1 MRDIVISIR
10 NDFVA
15 EAVVRSLMKSG
26 DFRTFKLLFSREDE
40 VVRECEAIKPEI
52 LLSEV
57 AFGKNTDLKTRL
69 AEAKAVRANTPNC
82 KIVFL
87 CDENSAPDLAREV
100 IQAKK
105 DGLIDNFFYSSVGSS
120 YLVAALTAM

>member
-15 EAVVRSLMKSG
+15 EAIIRSLEETG
-26 DFRTFKLLFSREDE
+26 DFQPFKLLFSREDE
-40 VVRECEAIKPEI
+40 VVRECEVLKPEL

-57 AFGKNTDLKTRL
+57 AFGKATDLKTRL
-69 AEAKAVRANTPNC
+69 AEAQAVRINAPNC

-100 IQAKK
+100 MQAKK
-105 DGLIDNFFYSSVGSS
+105 DGLIDNFFYSSVGSR
-120 YLVAALTAM
+120 YLVAALTAL

>member
-1 MRDIVISIR
+1 MRDIIVSIR

-15 EAVVRSLMKSG
+15 ESVIRSLVKSG
-26 DFRTFKLLFSREDE
+26 DFQPFKLLFSQNDE
-40 VVRECEAIKPEI
+40 VVRECGAVQPEI

-57 AFGKNTDLKTRL
+57 AFGKATDIKTRL
-69 AEAKAVRANTPNC
+69 DEARAVRANTPNC

-100 IQAKK
+100 MQAKK

-120 YLVAALTAM
+120 YLVAALTAL

>member
-1 MRDIVISIR
+1 MRDIIISIR

-15 EAVVRSLMKSG
+15 EAIIHSLKKAG
-26 DFRTFKLLFSREDE
+26 DFQPFKLLFSRDDE
-40 VVRECEAIKPEI
+40 VVRECEAMQPEI

-57 AFGKNTDLKTRL
+57 AFGKATDLRTRL
-69 AEAKAVRANTPNC
+69 AEAKAVRANAQNC

-100 IQAKK
+100 MQAKK

-120 YLVAALTAM
+120 YLVAALTAI

>member
-26 DFRTFKLLFSREDE
+26 DFRPFKLLFSREDE
-40 VVRECEAIKPEI
+40 VVHECEAIKPEI

-69 AEAKAVRANTPNC
+69 KEAKEVKESVPNC

-87 CDENSAPDLAREV
+87 CDENSAPDLAKEV
-100 IQAKK
+100 MQAKK
-105 DGLIDNFFYSSVGSS
+105 D
-120 YLVAALTAM
+120 

>member
-1 MRDIVISIR
+1 MRDILISIR

-15 EAVVRSLMKSG
+15 EAVIRSLEETGEFQPM
-26 DFRTFKLLFSREDE
+26 KLLFTRENE
-40 VVRECEAIKPEI
+40 VVKECAARRPEL

-57 AFGKNTDLKTRL
+57 AFGRATDLKTRL
-69 AEAKAVRANTPNC
+69 AEARAVRETAPGC

-100 IQAKK
+100 MQARR
-105 DGLIDNFFYSSVGSS
+105 DGLIDNFFYSSVGSR
-120 YLVAALTAM
+120 YLVAALSAM

>member
-1 MRDIVISIR
+1 MRDIIISIR

-15 EAVVRSLMKSG
+15 EAIILSLEKAG
-26 DFRTFKLLFSREDE
+26 DFQPFKLLFSRDDE
-40 VVRECEAIKPEI
+40 VVRECEAMQPEI

-57 AFGKNTDLKTRL
+57 AFGKATDLRTRL
-69 AEAKAVRANTPNC
+69 AEARAVRTNTPNC

-105 DGLIDNFFYSSVGSS
+105 DGLIDNFFYSSVGSR

>member
-1 MRDIVISIR
+1 MRDIIISIR
-10 NDFVA
+10 NDLVA
-15 EAVVRSLMKSG
+15 EAIIGSLEKAG
-26 DFRTFKLLFSREDE
+26 DFQPYKLLFSRDDE
-40 VVRECEAIKPEI
+40 VVRECEAMQPEI

-57 AFGKNTDLKTRL
+57 AFGKATDIKVRL

-105 DGLIDNFFYSSVGSS
+105 DGLIDNFFYSSVGSR

>member
-15 EAVVRSLMKSG
+15 EAIIRSLTESG
-26 DFRTFKLLFSREDE
+26 NFQPFKLLFSKENE
-40 VVRECEAIKPEI
+40 VVRECEARQPEI

-57 AFGKNTDLKTRL
+57 AFGRHTDFKTRL
-69 AEAKAVRANTPNC
+69 AEAKLVRASAPNC

-87 CDENSAPDLAREV
+87 CDENSSPELAKTV
-100 IQAKK
+100 MQAKK
-105 DGLIDNFFYSSVGSS
+105 DGLIDNFFYASVGSR
-120 YLVAALTAM
+120 YLVAALTAL

>member
-1 MRDIVISIR
+1 MRDIIISIR

-15 EAVVRSLMKSG
+15 EAIIHSLKKAG
-26 DFRTFKLLFSREDE
+26 DFQPYKLLFSYDDE
-40 VVRECEAIKPEI
+40 VIRECEAMQPEI

-57 AFGKNTDLKTRL
+57 AFGKATDLKTRL

-87 CDENSAPDLAREV
+87 CDENSAPDIARS
-100 IQAKK
+100 ICNAKK
-105 DGLIDNFFYSSVGSS
+105 DGVIDAFFYTSVSST
-120 YLVAALTAM
+120 YLLDALDAL

>member
-1 MRDIVISIR
+1 MRDIIISIR

-15 EAVVRSLMKSG
+15 EAIIGSLEKAG
-26 DFRTFKLLFSREDE
+26 DFQPYKLLFSRDDE
-40 VVRECEAIKPEI
+40 VIRECEAVQPEI

-57 AFGKNTDLKTRL
+57 AFGRATDLRTRL

-100 IQAKK
+100 MQAKK
-105 DGLIDNFFYSSVGSS
+105 DGLIDNFF
-120 YLVAALTAM
+120 

>member
-1 MRDIVISIR
+1 MRDIMISIR

-15 EAVVRSLMKSG
+15 EAVIRSLSKSG
-26 DFRTFKLLFSREDE
+26 DFQPYKLLFSRDDE
-40 VVRECEAIKPEI
+40 VIRECEAVQPEI

-57 AFGKNTDLKTRL
+57 AFGRATDLRTRL

-105 DGLIDNFFYSSVGSS
+105 DGLIDNFFYSSVGSR
-120 YLVAALTAM
+120 YLVASLTAM

>member
-1 MRDIVISIR
+1 MRDIIISIR

-15 EAVVRSLMKSG
+15 EAVIRCLAESG
-26 DFRTFKLLFSREDE
+26 DFNPFKLLFMREDE
-40 VVRECEAIKPEI
+40 VVHECETMQPDM

-57 AFGKNTDLKTRL
+57 AFGKHTDLKTRI
-69 AEAKAVRANTPNC
+69 AEAKAVRERAPNC

-100 IQAKK
+100 MQAKK
-105 DGLIDNFFYSSVGSS
+105 DGQIDNFFYSSVGSR
-120 YLVAALTAM
+120 YLVAALSAL

>member
-1 MRDIVISIR
+1 MRDIIISIR

-15 EAVVRSLMKSG
+15 EAIIHSLKKVG
-26 DFRTFKLLFSREDE
+26 DFQTFKLLFSRDDE
-40 VVRECEAIKPEI
+40 VIRECEAVQPEI

-57 AFGKNTDLKTRL
+57 AFGKATDLRTRL

-100 IQAKK
+100 MQAKK
-105 DGLIDNFFYSSVGSS
+105 DGLIDNFFYSSVGSR
-120 YLVAALTAM
+120 YLVAALSAL

>member
-26 DFRTFKLLFSREDE
+26 DFSPFKLLFSREDE
-40 VVRECEAIKPEI
+40 VVHECEAIKPEI

-69 AEAKAVRANTPNC
+69 EEAKEVRKKVLNC

-87 CDENSAPDLAREV
+87 CDENSAPSLAKEV
-100 IQAKK
+100 VQAKK
-105 DGLIDNFFYSSVGSS
+105 DGLIDDFFYSSVGSP
-120 YLVAALTAM
+120 YLVAALTAL

>member
-1 MRDIVISIR
+1 MRDILISIR

-15 EAVVRSLMKSG
+15 EAVIRSLQKSG
-26 DFRTFKLLFSREDE
+26 DFQPFKLLFSREDE
-40 VVRECEAIKPEI
+40 VVRECEAMQPEI

-57 AFGKNTDLKTRL
+57 AFGRSTDLKTRL
-69 AEAKAVRANTPNC
+69 AEARAVRETSPNC

-100 IQAKK
+100 MQAKK
-105 DGLIDNFFYSSVGSS
+105 DSLIDNFFYSSVGSR
-120 YLVAALTAM
+120 YLVAALTAL

>member
-1 MRDIVISIR
+1 MRDIIISIR

-15 EAVVRSLMKSG
+15 EAVIRCLAESG
-26 DFRTFKLLFSREDE
+26 DFNPFKLLFMRDGE
-40 VVRECEAIKPEI
+40 VVEECETMQPDM

-57 AFGKNTDLKTRL
+57 AFGKHTDLKTRI
-69 AEAKAVRANTPNC
+69 AEAKAVRERAPNC

-100 IQAKK
+100 MQAKK
-105 DGLIDNFFYSSVGSS
+105 DGQIDNFFYSSVGSR
-120 YLVAALTAM
+120 YLVAALSAL

>member
-10 NDFVA
+10 NNFVA

-26 DFRTFKLLFSREDE
+26 DFRPFKLLFSCEDE
-40 VVRECEAIKPEI
+40 VVHECEAIKPEI

-69 AEAKAVRANTPNC
+69 EEVKEVRKKVPNC

-87 CDENSAPDLAREV
+87 CDENSAPDLAKEV
-100 IQAKK
+100 AQAKK
-105 DGLIDNFFYSSVGSS
+105 DGIIENFFYSSVGSS
-120 YLVAALTAM
+120 YLVAALTAL

>member
-1 MRDIVISIR
+1 MHDIVISIR

-15 EAVVRSLMKSG
+15 EAVIKSLSESG
-26 DFRTFKLLFSREDE
+26 EFHPFKLLFSRSDE
-40 VVRECEAIKPEI
+40 VLRECEAVRPDI

-57 AFGKNTDLKTRL
+57 AFGRHTDLKTRL
-69 AEAKAVRANTPNC
+69 AEARAVRDRVPGC

-100 IQAKK
+100 MQAKK
-105 DGLIDNFFYSSVGSS
+105 DGLIDNFFYSSVGSR
-120 YLVAALTAM
+120 YLVAALTAL

>member
-1 MRDIVISIR
+1 MRDIIISIR

-15 EAVVRSLMKSG
+15 EAVIRSLAKSG
-26 DFRTFKLLFSREDE
+26 DFQPFKLLFSRDDE
-40 VVRECEAIKPEI
+40 VVRECEAIQPEI

-57 AFGKNTDLKTRL
+57 AFGKATDIQTRL
-69 AEAKAVRANTPNC
+69 AEARAVRANTPNC

-100 IQAKK
+100 MQAKK
-105 DGLIDNFFYSSVGSS
+105 DGLIDNFFYSSVGSR
-120 YLVAALTAM
+120 YLVAALTAV

>member
-15 EAVVRSLMKSG
+15 EAVIDGLTKSG
-26 DFRTFKLLFSREDE
+26 SFQTFKLLFLKDDE
-40 VVRECEAIKPEI
+40 VVRECQAIKPE
-52 LLSEV
+52 LLLCEV
-57 AFGKNTDLKTRL
+57 AFGRYTDIQTRL
-69 AEAKAVRANTPNC
+69 EEAKTVRERVPNC

-100 IQAKK
+100 MQAKK
-105 DGLIDNFFYSSVGSS
+105 DGLIDNFFYSSVGTR
-120 YLVAALTAM
+120 YLVAALSAL

>member
-1 MRDIVISIR
+1 MRDILISIR

-15 EAVVRSLMKSG
+15 EAVIRCLAETG
-26 DFRTFKLLFSREDE
+26 DFRPFKLLFAREDE

-57 AFGKNTDLKTRL
+57 AFGKATDLKTRL
-69 AEAKAVRANTPNC
+69 AEAKTLRASAPDC

-100 IQAKK
+100 MQAKK

-120 YLVAALTAM
+120 YLVAALTAL

>member
-1 MRDIVISIR
+1 MRDIIISIR

-15 EAVVRSLMKSG
+15 EAIIHSLKKAG
-26 DFRTFKLLFSREDE
+26 DFQPYKLLFSRDDE
-40 VVRECEAIKPEI
+40 VIRDCEAVQPEI

-57 AFGKNTDLKTRL
+57 AFGKATDLRTRL
-69 AEAKAVRANTPNC
+69 AEAKAVRASAPNC

-100 IQAKK
+100 MQAKK

-120 YLVAALTAM
+120 YLVAALTAL

>member
-15 EAVVRSLMKSG
+15 EAVIRSLQKSG
-26 DFRTFKLLFSREDE
+26 EFQPIKLLFSLDNE
-40 VVRECEAIKPEI
+40 VVTECEAIQPEI

-57 AFGKNTDLKTRL
+57 AFGKATDLRTRL
-69 AEAKAVRANTPNC
+69 EEAKAVRASAPNC

-87 CDENSAPDLAREV
+87 CDENTAPELAREV
-100 IQAKK
+100 MMAKK
-105 DGLIDNFFYSSVGSS
+105 DGRIDGFFYSSVTAK
-120 YLVAALTAM
+120 YLLAALTAL

>member
-1 MRDIVISIR
+1 MRDIIISIR

-15 EAVVRSLMKSG
+15 EAIIHSLKKAG
-26 DFRTFKLLFSREDE
+26 DFQPYKLLFSRDDE
-40 VVRECEAIKPEI
+40 VIRECEAVQPEI

-57 AFGKNTDLKTRL
+57 AFGKATDLKTRL
-69 AEAKAVRANTPNC
+69 AEARAVRANTPTC

-100 IQAKK
+100 MKAKK
-105 DGLIDNFFYSSVGSS
+105 DGLIDNFFYSSVGSR

>member
-15 EAVVRSLMKSG
+15 EAIIGSLEKAG
-26 DFRTFKLLFSREDE
+26 DFQPYKLLFSYEDE
-40 VVRECEAIKPEI
+40 VVHECEEIKPEI

-69 AEAKAVRANTPNC
+69 EEVKEVRKKVPNC

-100 IQAKK
+100 MQAKK
-105 DGLIDNFFYSSVGSS
+105 DGLIDNFFYSSVGSN
-120 YLVAALTAM
+120 YLVAALTAI

>member
-1 MRDIVISIR
+1 MRDIIISIR

-15 EAVVRSLMKSG
+15 EAIIHSLKKAG
-26 DFRTFKLLFSREDE
+26 DFQPYKLLFSRDDE
-40 VVRECEAIKPEI
+40 VIRECEAMQPEI

-57 AFGKNTDLKTRL
+57 AFGKATDLKTRL

-87 CDENSAPDLAREV
+87 CDENSSPELANQV
-100 IQAKK
+100 VQAKR
-105 DGLIDNFFYSSVGSS
+105 DGQIDEFFYASVGSR